1 MAIIKF
7 KKGSGTPSGLTL
19 AEPAF
24 DLANNK
30 FFIGVTGS
38 AIWVGGEVDNNTAL
52 GTSQVKIPTQYAVK
66 TYVDNNIAGGAIT
79 GVNGLTGSVFIG
91 AGSFINVAAAGKG
104 ITVSNGGVH
113 SVNGST
119 GAVTD
124 VAFSNA
130 AQTFTALQQFTSGIS
145 AAGVTA
151 YDINV
156 YSDTSNN
163 VEVISKGPN
172 SNIPAAGDDVLFLGR
187 GTGSNVY
194 IGNAAGTDGSAYI
207 RVSEDTIWLKG
218 SVIEADFVTGVTGT
232 ANQIVVTG
240 TTGSVSVGFPSSVTM
255 PGSLSVTGNLTVN
268 GTTTYVNST
277 VTEIADP
284 IITLGWTGGIG
295 SPPVDDNK
303 DRGIA
308 FKYNSSGLGK
318 TGFFG
323 FDDSTGYFTF
333 IGDATIAS
341 EIVSGAVGSARFAN
355 VLLYDEADSV
365 SATLRYEPAV
375 LATSRTFTFPG
386 HADGTVIAPSDL
398 GTANYII
405 KSTGAGLQPTWINPN
420 AAGFTAYAATHIGG
434 GLAGSLPYNTAATTT
449 TFLSIGSAGTILL
462 SSGSAPTW
470 AAPTGITAGT
480 AQTVTMVSDTSS
492 PKGYLS
498 FVSSGLNTNQALKY
512 NSNLEYNPSTN
523 YLEVNIDGGGY

>member
-66 TYVDNNIAGGAIT
+66 TYIDNNIAGGAIT

-104 ITVSNGGVH
+104 ITVSNAGVH

-119 GAVTD
+119 GAVTN
-124 VAFSNA
+124 VAFTNT
-130 AQTFTALQQFTSGIS
+130 AQTFTALQQFASGIS

-156 YSDTSNN
+156 YSDTSTN
-163 VEVISKGPN
+163 VEVISKGSN

-308 FKYNSSGLGK
+308 FKYNTGGGGR

-341 EIVSGAVGSARFAN
+341 EIVSGAPGVAQFGSVRLYNNIAAVAATLQYDGSA
-355 VLLYDEADSV
+355 
-365 SATLRYEPAV
+365 
-375 LATSRTFTFPG
+375 LASRTFTFPDLG
-386 HADGTVIAPSDL
+386 ANGTVVAPSDS

-405 KSTGAGLQPTWINPN
+405 KSNGAVAQPTWINPN

-480 AQTVTMVSDTSS
+480 AQTVTMVSDTSDTTCF
-492 PKGYLS
+492 LS
-498 FVSSGLNTNQALKY
+498 FVNAASNTNQALKY
-512 NSNLEYNPSTN
+512 NSNLAYNAATN